1 MSRPLRAIAALAI
14 TGLLLA
20 GCSTPPNTAAVVN
33 GQRITETEVGDA
45 WLALEPAVA
54 DGVGPTIVVESL
66 VQNALLAPVAADFGM
81 SASAE
86 DIASFADSVYEGA
99 PPDPFPAG
107 LTNVLGFILLA
118 DQVNSSPLSAEIQE
132 AYLLAV
138 QDAEIEV
145 NPRFG
150 TINEM
155 AQLDAPAFEWMTSEQ

>member
-33 GQRITETEVGDA
+33 GERITETEVADA

-54 DGVGPTIVVESL
+54 EGVGPAIVLESL
-66 VQNALLAPVAADFGM
+66 VQNALLAPVAAEFGM
-81 SASAE
+81 TASAE
-86 DIASFADSVYEGA
+86 DIANFADTVYQGA
-99 PPDPFPAG
+99 APDPFPEG
-107 LTNVLGFILLA
+107 LTNVLGFIILA
-118 DQVNSSPLSAEIQE
+118 NQLNSSPLSAEIQD
-132 AYLLAV
+132 AYLIAL
-138 QDAEIEV
+138 QDADIEV

-155 AQLDAPAFEWMTSEQ
+155 GALNPPAFEWITSEQ